1 MPYGDKELQD
11 FICRHKLDA
20 KILHLDRR
28 VKKVEDAEETLGKDR
43 TNIVKAM
50 FLIADESDPILCIIR
65 GDCQLDFRKVSDIL
79 NVSNVRFAYR
89 KETLHHT
96 GYDIG
101 SIPPVGHKELIR
113 TLVDHK
119 VLEKRIV
126 FGGGGSDKCL
136 LEIKVAR
143 ILEFQNANCFDIT

>member
-1 MPYGDKELQD
+1 MPYNDKELQD
-11 FICRHKLDA
+11 FITKHKLGA

-28 VKKVEDAEETLGKDR
+28 VKKVEDAEEAVGKDR
-43 TNIVKAM
+43 TNIIKAM

-79 NVSNVRFAYR
+79 NVSDVRFASR

-101 SIPPVGHKELIR
+101 SIPPVGHKESIK

-126 FGGGGSDKCL
+126 IGGGGSDKCL
-136 LEIKVAR
+136 LEIEVAN
-143 ILEFQNANCFDIT
+143 ILEFQNAGGFDIT